1 MEIVVRFKTRAK
13 QVSRPFY
20 HERSVRDQG
29 GEESSGSATASV
41 ETIHSLKPNKDRYKW
56 KVLRLE
62 DMILSPVVVEIKNRI
77 KKGLLWKF
85 QHLSIIPLLLYNNS
99 NGKKKVTI
107 R

>member
-41 ETIHSLKPNKDRYKW
+41 ETIHSLKPNM
-56 KVLRLE
+56 E
-62 DMILSPVVVEIKNRI
+62 SVEVGGYDPESCCCRN
-77 KKGLLWKF
+77 KK
-85 QHLSIIPLLLYNNS
+85 QD
-99 NGKKKVTI
+99 
-107 R
+107 